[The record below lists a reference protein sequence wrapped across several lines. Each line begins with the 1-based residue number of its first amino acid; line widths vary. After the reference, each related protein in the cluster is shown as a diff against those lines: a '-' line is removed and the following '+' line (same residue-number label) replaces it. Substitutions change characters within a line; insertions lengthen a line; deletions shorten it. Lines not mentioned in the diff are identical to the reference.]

1 VALVEDVSSR
11 TVAPSASDAREIDDL
26 AEVDGYLS
34 TLEEIAG
41 LLLED
46 GSLQQ
51 LLTDVLDLV
60 ADAIEDCAAASITV
74 SEKGRYVTAASTT
87 TAADAVDAMQY
98 ELRDGPCVDALETG
112 REHFL
117 EDLTAESGWPAQLR
131 ERAGEHG
138 FGALLALPLT
148 VNGATVGALN
158 LFAARPRGFPPR
170 DRELAWRLARPVAVA
185 IANGRAYREL
195 AELSEQLQLAL
206 ESRATIEQAKGIVV
220 ARSGCSPEEA
230 FDLLRQ
236 MSQAH
241 NRKLREIAA
250 ALVASRGQLSAES

>member
-1 VALVEDVSSR
+1 LVEDVSSR
-11 TVAPSASDAREIDDL
+11 MVAPSASDAREIDDL
-26 AEVDGYLS
+26 AEVDGYLG
-34 TLEEIAG
+34 TLEEITG

-46 GSLQQ
+46 GSLEQ

-74 SEKGRYVTAASTT
+74 SDQGRYLTAASTT

-98 ELRDGPCVDALETG
+98 ELRDGPCIDALETG

-117 EDLTAESGWPAQLR
+117 ADLTAESGWPAQLR

-148 VNGATVGALN
+148 VNGVTVGAMN
-158 LFAARPRGFPPR
+158 LFAARTRAFPPH
-170 DRELAWRLARPVAVA
+170 DRELAWRLARPVAIA

-195 AELSEQLQLAL
+195 AILSDQLQTAL
-206 ESRATIEQAKGIVV
+206 ESRAVIEQAKGIIV

-241 NRKLREIAA
+241 NRKLREIAG
-250 ALVASRGQLSAES
+250 ALVASRGQLSVES